1 MAKRKSIMAVPV
13 KWGQQERLFGETVKE
28 GLDVLLGHRGSP
40 FQRAVTFQDLLDT
53 NVLRLAS
60 NVGLSTVT
68 GNSSDFVVPTEDA
81 NIQLPPAPTGL
92 SASGAFQ
99 NIILTWDLKTYV
111 GHAFVEIHRHTSD
124 SISDATLLA
133 RVSGFTGI
141 YADAVGNNA
150 SYYYWV
156 RAVNVNDDIGPFNS
170 STGVNGTTQ
179 PDIAV
184 ILDLLTG
191 QITSSELATSLATQ
205 ISDIDSLTSNLET
218 FTGYLSSYSGNDLIT
233 RIGGLDT
240 SVSTINSSITS
251 INTSIASLNT
261 ATSNLQTSVSDLSA
275 NTADVYIQG
284 TAPTGTIADNS
295 RWYDTSDNNTLHIYF
310 DSDGDGDKEWT
321 SIEDPR
327 IADNESAI
335 ATLDAEV
342 FNADNTSRLAT
353 ATALSA
359 TNTTVTNLNGTVSTL
374 STDVTS
380 LKGVVFDSNG
390 DSQIATTSAL
400 NSLTSDVEAI
410 YDGPSNTSLV
420 KTLQTQVTS
429 LNGQVFNPDNSARLA
444 TASSVST
451 LSNSV
456 SSQGSAISILQ
467 GDVTSL
473 EAQVFDSD
481 GNLQLAT
488 TSALSGL
495 TSTVNTQGG
504 SISTL
509 QGDVT
514 DLEAEVFNSNG
525 TARLATGSSVS
536 ALSNT
541 VSTQGGNISTLQTD
555 VSDLEG
561 AVFDS
566 SGNVKLAT
574 TTALS
579 GLTNEVEAIYDG
591 TENPSLIR
599 TIQTDVTDLEAQ
611 VFDSN
616 GDARLAT
623 ASALTGL
630 TNTVNTQGGD
640 ISTLQ
645 TDVTDLESEV
655 FDENGNVKLATTSA
669 LSGLS
674 STVSTQGGAISTL
687 QGDVTDLNSAVFDAN
702 DNVKLASGSA
712 LTSLTNDVRAIYDS
726 TSDDTIVGSVQTD
739 ISTLN
744 SAVFD
749 ANNNVQLASASA
761 VSALNNEVWGNGVTP
776 SSATSSRIDALNATL
791 TDPDTGLEAVGNA
804 VDFVTTAVYPN
815 GVANTS
821 AITNLNSAVFDANTG
836 QVKLASSSALSALE
850 TEVFGS
856 GGASASRIDGI
867 ISTLYD
873 GNGDLAF
880 ASATAFNSLNT
891 AVTAD
896 GAISDKVDNIAAQMF
911 VNGDTTGTLNLATA
925 ANLQTVTA
933 EVFPDGATSA
943 SRLDQ
948 LSSAVWS
955 GGNPNNDLILASA
968 DIVEELETAVFP
980 DGSTQASSI
989 STLQVQVQGEDGTGG
1004 ALGSI
1009 QTLQQVVGDENS
1021 GLSSQYSVKLDNN
1034 GHVAGFGLSN
1044 TDNDGTPTSAF
1055 IIRADKFALVN
1066 PSATNEQTNSPA
1078 NSTDLI
1084 VPFTVQANAI
1094 LNDDGSTLVPAGV
1107 YMDTAFIRNGS
1118 ITNAFIEDATID
1130 FAKIASVDAGTIS
1143 TGTLN
1148 TSRLNL
1154 DGTTLTSVDGVL
1166 QVGSLNANK
1175 ITAGTISADIMEG
1188 TTVYANKLTGDVS
1201 VMTNFRDTTT
1211 QYFRGGAHTG
1221 TYGGT
1226 LKFLEESLDASS
1238 HTTVGHI
1245 PYAQASGWFSSTSS
1259 KTYSIKM
1266 YMKTASSGGSS
1277 TTVGTVYNASSFT
1290 SGGTT
1295 YYYIQIS
1302 GNVTSLVGVGST
1314 ITSGNKSHTV
1324 TTATYSATSG
1334 ATTIYYT
1341 LVTGSAF
1348 TTGNSISTTGSTG
1361 GSWTLVG
1368 ETRVKA
1374 TTNLYMPFSLS
1385 GTLGNRTTAAADMKL
1400 EMTRYGASGVT
1411 DADTGNALDSI
1422 GEVTGMIIGMR

>member
-60 NVGLSTVT
+60 NIGLSTVT

-99 NIILTWDLKTYV
+99 NIILTWDLRTYV

-141 YADAVGNNA
+141 YADAVGTNA
-150 SYYYWV
+150 NYYYWV

-170 STGVNGTTQ
+170 SAGVNGTTQ
-179 PDIAV
+179 PDVDV
-184 ILDLLTG
+184 ILEIIEE
-191 QITSSELATSLATQ
+191 QITTSELAISLATQ

-275 NTADVYIQG
+275 NTADVYTQG

-359 TNTTVTNLNGTVSTL
+359 TNTTVTSLNGTVSTL

-410 YDGPSNTSLV
+410 YDGANPSLI
-420 KTLQTQVTS
+420 KTIQSDVTA
-429 LNGQVFNPDNSARLA
+429 LEGQVFDANGNARLA

-451 LSNSV
+451 LTNSV
-456 SSQGSAISILQ
+456 SSQGGDISTLQ

-504 SISTL
+504 NISTL

-514 DLEAEVFNSNG
+514 DLEAEVFNSDG

-555 VSDLEG
+555 VTDLEG
-561 AVFDS
+561 AVFDAN
-566 SGNVKLAT
+566 GNVKLAT

-591 TENPSLIR
+591 ANPSLIK
-599 TIQTDVTDLEAQ
+599 TIQTDVTDLETE

-630 TNTVNTQGGD
+630 TNTVNTQGGN

-655 FDENGNVKLATTSA
+655 FDADGNVKLATTSA

-674 STVSTQGGAISTL
+674 STVSTQGGDISTL
-687 QGDVTDLNSAVFDAN
+687 QGDVTDLESAVFDSN
-702 DNVKLASGSA
+702 GGVKLASGSA

-726 TSDDTIVGSVQTD
+726 TSNDTIVGSVQAD
-739 ISTLN
+739 ITSLEG
-744 SAVFD
+744 AVFD
-749 ANNNVQLASASA
+749 ANGNVQLASASA

-776 SSATSSRIDALNATL
+776 SAATSSRIDALNATL
-791 TDPDTGLEAVGNA
+791 TDPDTGLEAVGDA

-821 AITNLNSAVFDANTG
+821 AITQLNSAVFDATTG

-880 ASATAFNSLNT
+880 ASATAFNTLNT

-911 VNGDTTGTLNLATA
+911 VNGNTEGTLNLATA
-925 ANLQTVTA
+925 ANLNTVTA
-933 EVFPDGATSA
+933 EVFPDGTSSA

-955 GGNPNNDLILASA
+955 GGNPNNELILASA
-968 DIVEELETAVFP
+968 DIVEDLETAVFP
-980 DGSTQASSI
+980 NGSAQASSI
-989 STLQVQVQGEDGTGG
+989 STLQVQVQGEDGNGG

-1009 QTLQQVVGDENS
+1009 QTLQSVVGDENG

-1066 PSATNEQTNSPA
+1066 PSATNEQTNSPS
-1078 NSTDLI
+1078 NSTNLI

-1107 YMDTAFIRNGS
+1107 YMDTAFIRHGS

-1130 FAKIASVDAGTIS
+1130 YAKIASVDAGTIS

-1154 DGTTLTSVDGVL
+1154 DGTTLTSVNGVL

-1175 ITAGTISADIMEG
+1175 ITAGTISASIMEG

-1211 QYFRGGAHTG
+1211 QYFRGGAYTG

-1277 TTVGTVYNASSFT
+1277 TTVGTAFSAATFT

-1302 GNVTSLVGVGST
+1302 GNKTSLVGTGST

-1324 TTATYSATSG
+1324 TSATYNATSG

-1400 EMTRYGASGVT
+1400 EMTRYGSSGVT
-1411 DADTGNALDSI
+1411 SPDTGSSLDSI